1 MTEEWRTFPVETPEQ
16 DKVLLLFDML
26 YEKLLVFTKQYWM
39 GEAVWNGLGSMGW
52 IGQSRFWRWVG
63 EAVLDA

>member
-39 GEAVWNGLGSMGW
+39 GEAVWNGLGSHGW
-52 IGQSRFWRWVG
+52 AKQN
-63 EAVLDA
+63 